1 MQTVYLYVFEFAH
14 LTESLQNIQFY
25 DKSKSDFVLGV
36 VKGQK
41 WFVLK

>member
-25 DKSKSDFVLGV
+25 DKSDFVLGV